1 MISND
6 HRSERRNAE
15 ISPRRKAKPPAWS
28 PVCLSLRLALPAGLR
43 LARLAGL
50 GLVMLGAAATAVA
63 QDPFAE
69 NVRSTEPLAPLDQ
82 LQSFTPLPGL
92 AVDLIAAEPVIQ
104 KPLNMAFDVRGRLW
118 VTCTI
123 EYPYPAAEGQGRDR
137 IVILEDTNRDGSFDQ
152 HTVFADNLNIP
163 IGILPMGDDC
173 LVFDIPYISRFFD
186 TDGDGVCDQRQRIL
200 GPFDCSRDTH
210 GMNNSFIQGFDGWV
224 YACHG
229 FANRSMVAGA
239 DGHRVTMNSGNVY
252 RFRPDGSRIEHVS
265 YGQVNPYGMACDD
278 WFTLFTADCHS
289 KPLTQVMRGAY
300 YPSFGAPH
308 DGLGFAPSMMEHF
321 HGSTAI
327 AGVEVLAALN
337 FPAAYAGQLVS
348 GNVMTSRINRNRLE
362 WQGAYAQA
370 IEQPDLLATSD
381 PWFRPVSLIQGPDG
395 GLYVADFY
403 NRIIGHYEV
412 PLQHPGRDRDRGRVW
427 RLRDATVESTALA
440 GAASSVTASSP
451 LEQLV
456 AMFEHPVVR
465 TRLAAVNEVVARV
478 EAGTIDRAA
487 VVECCQQRLG
497 AAAIEKNSVAA
508 QVASL
513 WCLLRVDPV
522 AWSATVESSWM
533 SEAPPLVRAH
543 VQRALSEAWPE
554 MASGPEPAGRGP
566 RLSWPAVDFQQRLA
580 AGLSDSEPRV
590 LQAAIDA
597 AGRWGSEQNLPS
609 LVELASADSGHDPV
623 VIHAARVALKE
634 TLLGP
639 AAASSESGRAVPA
652 APSTGGVDELSER
665 RAACWRWIKQSEL
678 SSERQRTLAHVM
690 LAVPSREAA
699 DFLIDYLAEPG
710 RRDDSAG
717 LMIQH
722 IAKHLPTDRAGELVG
737 LIQSQ
742 HPENLPAQWEL
753 LLAVGEGLSRSG
765 QATPPPVWEWAN
777 GLVQQ
782 ALRELAEKPVLWQ
795 AVRLDGRQTPAAN
808 EQAWQVQWRPVA
820 GDLVGPGSADGQ
832 NRNVA
837 MLSSLPAGE
846 TRTGILRSQEFRLPA
861 RLHFALAG
869 HRGFPDQGA
878 HELNQVRLRLETG
891 EVIRT
896 AFPPRNDLA
905 QWIEWDLAAWEGQLA
920 TVEIQD
926 GDTAGAYA
934 WLAVGEFSV
943 PALAVPQWSPG
954 QLSEYVQAL
963 CRVVARFRLQDAD
976 SSLQALLL
984 GPGGLSPDDRLLV
997 ARTLADLRGQGFG
1010 RAFAEDL
1017 MREDLHP
1024 EIKQSL
1030 ASVIAL
1036 SRQLDLLDPPD
1047 DPNLRHGNSY
1057 SYLRD
1062 WLPQLNAR
1070 QQRLLVRAATNEAA
1084 VFERVLGWAES
1095 GHLAVDCFNDPG
1107 IQQQVKVAE
1116 NGRWWTRVERL
1127 LADIPPTDEAWR
1139 ERAAAANARFQPWL
1153 EQLRNGQALAA
1164 AALPRDTELAQDQL
1178 SGGDLVEWK
1187 RLGQQVFQR
1196 DCAACHQL
1204 AGQGAVVGPQLD
1216 GIHRRGLERVLEDVL
1231 LPNQNVDHAFRSQ
1244 VLLLDNGQIL
1254 VGLVQAEDEAAV
1266 QLTDPQ
1272 GKSRTIPVVGIEER
1286 RMTPQSLMPNDIAH
1300 GYSDTTLLGLM
1311 VYLLEQ

>member
-1 MISND
+1 MSSRN
-6 HRSERRNAE
+6 HRFTWRNAWLG
-15 ISPRRKAKPPAWS
+15 SG
-28 PVCLSLRLALPAGLR
+28 LALMAAIGPLIDGLE
-43 LARLAGL
+43 
-50 GLVMLGAAATAVA
+50 AVA
-63 QDPFAE
+63 AVQDPFGE
-69 NVRSTEPLAPLDQ
+69 NVRTTEPLSPRDQ

-104 KPLNMAFDVRGRLW
+104 KPLNLAFDVRGRLW

-137 IVILEDTNRDGSFDQ
+137 IIILEDTNRDGTFDK

-163 IGILPMGDDC
+163 IGILPLGDEC
-173 LVFDIPYISRFFD
+173 LVFDIPYISRFSD

-229 FANRSMVAGA
+229 FANRSVVAGA
-239 DGHRVTMNSGNVY
+239 DGHQVTMNSGNVY

-337 FPAAYAGQLVS
+337 FPAVYAGHLVS

-381 PWFRPVSLIQGPDG
+381 PWFRPVGLIQGPDG

-412 PLQHPGRDRDRGRVW
+412 PLQHPGRDRDRGRIW
-427 RLRDATVESTALA
+427 RLRDAAVESTSLA
-440 GAASSVTASSP
+440 AAAPRVSVDSP
-451 LEQLV
+451 LENLV
-456 AMFEHPVVR
+456 ALFEHPVVR

-478 EAGTIDRAA
+478 EAGTLDRAA
-487 VVECCQQRLG
+487 VVEFCRESLG
-497 AAAIEKNSVAA
+497 AEAPPHA

-513 WCLLRVDPV
+513 WCLLRVDPA
-522 AWSATVESSWM
+522 AWSAAVESSWVV
-533 SEAPPLVRAH
+533 EAPPLVRAH
-543 VQRALSEAWPE
+543 VQRALSEAWPDLTFGTGS
-554 MASGPEPAGRGP
+554 AGSLPAGRGP
-566 RLSWPAVDFQQRLA
+566 QLTMSAADFQQRLA

-597 AGRWGSEQNLPS
+597 AGRWGSEQNLPR
-609 LVELASADSGHDPV
+609 LVDLASADSGWDPV

-634 TLLGP
+634 TLVGQAPGSGANRRAASPASP
-639 AAASSESGRAVPA
+639 AAGLDDRA
-652 APSTGGVDELSER
+652 ER
-665 RAACWRWIKQSEL
+665 RAAGWQWVKQTEL
-678 SSERQRTLAHVM
+678 STAQQRTLAAVM
-690 LAVPSREAA
+690 LAVPTRESA
-699 DFLIDYLAEPG
+699 DFLIDYLAGLG
-710 RRDDSAG
+710 RRDESAG

-722 IAKHLPTDRAGELVG
+722 IAKHLPTERAEELVG

-777 GLVQQ
+777 GLVQR
-782 ALRELAEKPVLWQ
+782 ALRELAQNTVPWQ
-795 AVRLDGRQTPAAN
+795 AVRVDGQRTPAAN
-808 EQAWQVQWRPVA
+808 EQAWQVQMRPVGGGSA
-820 GDLVGPGSADGQ
+820 ATGPADGPGHNA
-832 NRNVA
+832 R
-837 MLSSLPAGE
+837 MFSSLPAGE
-846 TRTGILRSQEFRLPA
+846 TRTGILRSREFRLPVTL
-861 RLHFALAG
+861 RFALAG
-869 HRGFPDQGA
+869 HRGFPDQPP
-878 HELNQVRLRLETG
+878 HELNQVRLRLESG
-891 EVIRT
+891 EVIQT

-905 QWIEWDLAAWEGQLA
+905 QWIEWDLEAWEGQLA

-943 PALAVPQWSPG
+943 SALAVPQWSPG
-954 QLSEYVQAL
+954 QLSDYVQSL

-976 SSLQALLL
+976 ASLQELLL
-984 GPGGLSPDDRLLV
+984 GPGGLSPDDGLLV

-1024 EIKQSL
+1024 EIKQVL
-1030 ASVIAL
+1030 AGVIAL
-1036 SRQLDLLDPPD
+1036 TGQLDLLDPPD
-1047 DPNLRHGNSY
+1047 DPNLRHGNPY

-1084 VFERVLGWAES
+1084 VFERVLGWAEN
-1095 GHLAVDCFNDPG
+1095 GHLSVDCFNDPG

-1116 NGRWWTRVERL
+1116 NGRWWTRVEQL
-1127 LADIPPTDEAWR
+1127 LADVPPTDEAWR
-1139 ERAAAANARFQPWL
+1139 ERASAASTRFQPWL
-1153 EQLRNGQALAA
+1153 EQLRGGRALAA
-1164 AALPRDTELAQDQL
+1164 AELPRDTELAREQL
-1178 SGGDLVEWK
+1178 SSGELLEWK

-1216 GIHRRGLERVLEDVL
+1216 GINRRGLERVMEDVL

-1272 GKSRTIPVVGIEER
+1272 GKPRTIPVAEIEER
-1286 RMTPQSLMPNDIAH
+1286 RVTPQSLMPNDIAH